1 MLDVT
6 KPIKL
11 LNVAFNTHKKCKS
24 HNGYHYSFCSLFQNG
39 SVSSLDETPTR
50 IPAPSQNTEEN
61 TAEPSPPISN
71 HVPESDHIYAHED
84 ELSSHPS
91 SDHQNARPVTISK
104 RPTSLVVQNTGLA
117 ISSAVA
123 GRFGSPAAAEHQN
136 HSDQTLYR
144 SPVQAIT
151 SSKGGRTVMVQKPES
166 QKLEKKQGKKNPQVY
181 ASPAEIQ
188 ANALANVDAGSET
201 GSSKPSSP
209 QEKGPSNIVT
219 VKAAGDSSVHV
230 QQIGLE
236 PNTGMVITGGHSSD
250 SEQPQDLNS
259 SPAINAG
266 DQGRELKGTQQNSS
280 FLGSLFPWGRKT
292 EPTHPPTSSHSQSP
306 GSVASKDGPVNSN
319 QNLNGDVKRVQELP
333 TESAG
338 MVESTDS
345 GIDIVPANQSTVE
358 VFHADFSPV
367 HSSTPMHFGHNDD
380 AVDSPQAQKTTEN
393 ALNASYGA
401 DAKTETSYQEKPRD
415 SATSGYSRPR
425 PGSNMGSKTPPRRL
439 SGSRSVDNGAVHVDN
454 QQLQGQSA
462 PVVSMRR
469 RDLSKM
475 PSTSLGRPSN
485 RGVTASRS
493 EPSRVGG
500 DELHTLMRQKAKLE
514 GQLESMSAETAA
526 ALQDR
531 ANLQSQVAA
540 LQVQLQSYSTNAEM
554 AGAERSAMETNLRS
568 VEQHRVQ
575 LEEAVMSLQNSLESK
590 EDALEGL
597 RQDLQT
603 STATNQRL
611 QEKLDEIRS
620 EMDAKDT
627 SLADMKGKISALKS
641 EVEKAHEEKTQSIAE
656 LKVLQSDVQSLVR
669 VKCDSI
675 SFR

>member
-1 MLDVT
+1 M
-6 KPIKL
+6 I
-11 LNVAFNTHKKCKS
+11 NIIIF
-24 HNGYHYSFCSLFQNG
+24 SLFQNG

-61 TAEPSPPISN
+61 AAESSPPMSN
-71 HVPESDHIYAHED
+71 HVPESDQTSAHED
-84 ELSSHPS
+84 EPNSHPS
-91 SDHQNARPVTISK
+91 SDQQNPRPVTVSK

-123 GRFGSPAAAEHQN
+123 GRIGSKAATENQN

-151 SSKGGRTVMVQKPES
+151 SSKGGRTVMVQKPEI
-166 QKLEKKQGKKNPQVY
+166 QKPHKNQGKKDPQVY

-188 ANALANVDAGSET
+188 ANAMANIDARSET
-201 GSSKPSSP
+201 GSSKTSSP
-209 QEKGPSNIVT
+209 QGKGPGNIVT

-250 SEQPQDLNS
+250 GEQPQVLNS
-259 SPAINAG
+259 SPAISAG
-266 DQGRELKGTQQNSS
+266 DHGSEQKGTQQSSS

-292 EPTHPPTSSHSQSP
+292 EPTHPPSSSSQTQSP
-306 GSVASKDGPVNSN
+306 GSVPSKDGPVNSN
-319 QNLNGDVKRVQELP
+319 QNLNGDVKRVEKLP

-345 GIDIVPANQSTVE
+345 GIDVVPANQSAVE

-380 AVDSPQAQKTTEN
+380 VVDSPQTQKSTEN

-401 DAKTETSYQEKPRD
+401 DAKTEASYQEKPRD

-439 SGSRSVDNGAVHVDN
+439 SGSHNIGNGALDK

-500 DELHTLMRQKAKLE
+500 DELHALMRQKAKLE

-590 EDALEGL
+590 EDVLEGL
-597 RQDLQT
+597 RQDLET

-620 EMDAKDT
+620 EMDAKET

-669 VKCDSI
+669 AKCDSI